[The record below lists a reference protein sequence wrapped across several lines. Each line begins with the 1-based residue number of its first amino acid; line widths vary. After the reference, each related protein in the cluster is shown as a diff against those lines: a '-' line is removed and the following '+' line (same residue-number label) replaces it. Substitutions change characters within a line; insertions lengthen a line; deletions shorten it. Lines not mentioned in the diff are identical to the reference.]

1 MMMMMMM
8 MMMIIIIIIIII
20 IMVEVAN
27 QHITNT
33 LHCDALSE
41 TRKPL
46 LFLDSL
52 DHQLE
57 SC

>member
-1 MMMMMMM
+1 M
-8 MMMIIIIIIIII
+8 MMMIIIIIIIIIIITII